1 MQCPNLGLQIQNHS
15 QSLNDG
21 LGDQVGSVVGVQP
34 VTADNA
40 STALIDIRAL
50 ELKCQSWNDSGIWHF
65 EE

>member
-40 STALIDIRAL
+40 STALIDIKMFGGPGCKKQCCILR
-50 ELKCQSWNDSGIWHF
+50 KCQ
-65 EE
+65 

>member
-40 STALIDIRAL
+40 STALT
-50 ELKCQSWNDSGIWHF
+50 LKCLGALDVKSSAAS
-65 EE
+65 